1 MFKNIMKLC
10 CYFWNNAIV
19 NNSREQRF
27 TINNIHIPTLIID
40 NSSSRKVRNFTYVA
54 RSNIQPC
61 NAFRFQRHWTYW
73 VIQNDCG
80 QVWQLCTKIY
90 VATVWVG

>member
-1 MFKNIMKLC
+1 MNYFKVLYGLDIPYKSLNYKNLKMAVTYL
-10 CYFWNNAIV
+10 FV
-19 NNSREQRF
+19 NL
-27 TINNIHIPTLIID
+27 LIFYSFVVI
-40 NSSSRKVRNFTYVA
+40 Y
-54 RSNIQPC
+54 
-61 NAFRFQRHWTYW
+61 YW

>member
-19 NNSREQRF
+19 NNSREQGF

-54 RSNIQPC
+54 RSNIQF
-61 NAFRFQRHWTYW
+61 AA
-73 VIQNDCG
+73 ICG
-80 QVWQLCTKIY
+80 YSEAVQCISFSTALDILGDSK
-90 VATVWVG
+90 

>member
-1 MFKNIMKLC
+1 MMQI
-10 CYFWNNAIV
+10 
-19 NNSREQRF
+19 
-27 TINNIHIPTLIID
+27 
-40 NSSSRKVRNFTYVA
+40 RKSMLLLWDHF
-54 RSNIQPC
+54 I
-61 NAFRFQRHWTYW
+61 YW

>member
-1 MFKNIMKLC
+1 VKQIRPKVVYVIKLDEK
-10 CYFWNNAIV
+10 IKTP
-19 NNSREQRF
+19 EG
-27 TINNIHIPTLIID
+27 
-40 NSSSRKVRNFTYVA
+40 SSMYLK
-54 RSNIQPC
+54 
-61 NAFRFQRHWTYW
+61 YW